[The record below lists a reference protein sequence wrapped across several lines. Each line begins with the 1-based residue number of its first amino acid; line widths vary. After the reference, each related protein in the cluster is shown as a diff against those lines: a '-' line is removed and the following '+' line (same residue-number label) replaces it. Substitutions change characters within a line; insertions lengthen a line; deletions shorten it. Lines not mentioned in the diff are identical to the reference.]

1 MGVKTGAGGR
11 AGSAWAEQMMGNAE
25 IEAKSRAA
33 SRRRARAEL
42 GIAKSSVAVRREQ
55 STAIERFREFFEKGL
70 WSSTLESKDDSK
82 TIQGLDT
89 LVVVVEASQK
99 RGGLGFSCFPPLFA
113 GKSEKGGARR
123 FVRIEAL
130 RNAVN
135 LNLCFPTLAAQGWGT
150 EACAD

>member
-1 MGVKTGAGGR
+1 
-11 AGSAWAEQMMGNAE
+11 MGNAE

-99 RGGLGFSCFPPLFA
+99 RGGLGFSGFPPLLR
-113 GKSEKGGARR
+113 KDGARR
-123 FVRIEAL
+123 RVRIDAL
-130 RNAVN
+130 RNGS
-135 LNLCFPTLAAQGWGT
+135 FPRRKPPIR
-150 EACAD
+150 ERR